1 MLDEA
6 ELMVFERSKTM
17 SNDFTLKQFSAEH
30 SVDTATRLSS
40 YIDALEAFDGIEQLQ
55 ELKACERERIKFAQG
70 NSLLDVG
77 CGFGLETLRYAGA
90 ISAKGKVAGID
101 TSADFIDEARR
112 RATAA
117 GLDIDFRVGDANA
130 LPYPEGSF
138 DCVRAERILI
148 YLEKPE
154 SAAQEMQRV
163 LKAGGRL
170 ALIEPDFSITTINLS
185 NRALVRRV
193 IAHEVDTAV
202 VQSWLP
208 GPLLGILRALKFS
221 DIQLAT
227 RVLIFPQKLCS
238 SYFLGVGERAAKA
251 GAISTHEL
259 EEWSSG
265 IALLEKQGLLFGSIG
280 YFLFTALNPHMRL

>member
-1 MLDEA
+1 
-6 ELMVFERSKTM
+6 M

-154 SAAQEMQRV
+154 FCGARDAAGVEGWR
-163 LKAGGRL
+163 KTGADRARL
-170 ALIEPDFSITTINLS
+170 FHDNDQFE
-185 NRALVRRV
+185 
-193 IAHEVDTAV
+193 
-202 VQSWLP
+202 QSSV
-208 GPLLGILRALKFS
+208 GPPRDS
-221 DIQLAT
+221 
-227 RVLIFPQKLCS
+227 P
-238 SYFLGVGERAAKA
+238 
-251 GAISTHEL
+251 
-259 EEWSSG
+259 
-265 IALLEKQGLLFGSIG
+265 
-280 YFLFTALNPHMRL
+280 